1 VPGGEKNMNDDYR
14 EIAEDYPY
22 AVDDQTGQPVAAGT
36 GPVTPPAIPDYL
48 QDTYW
53 WAYVHPKSVWVF
65 EREWLVNL
73 ILWGNMKKLTN
84 AVLDEM
90 ELQPNSSVLQV
101 ACVYGDFSNRLA
113 SHVGQTQSRLSVL
126 DVAPIQIDNIEKKLA
141 AHDNIS
147 AHLQDSTCMSFP
159 NDSFDETVVFFLL
172 HEQPEHARRKTVA
185 EAIRV
190 TRPGGRVIFVD
201 YHGPKRSNPMRY
213 VMKPILTMLEPFA
226 MDLWREELPAFM
238 PAEIKP
244 EQLSSHFYFGG
255 LYQKV
260 VVDL

>member
-1 VPGGEKNMNDDYR
+1 MNDDSR
-14 EIAEDYPY
+14 IEAESY
-22 AVDDQTGQPVAAGT
+22 AYTVDDQIMPEAGQTLPLV
-36 GPVTPPAIPDYL
+36 PPAIPGYL

-53 WAYVHPKSVWVF
+53 WAYLHPKSFWFF
-65 EREWLVNL
+65 EREWVVNL

-84 AVLDEM
+84 AVLEDM
-90 ELQPNSSVLQV
+90 DLQPQSSVLQV

-113 SHVGQTQSRLSVL
+113 SHLGKTQSRLSVV
-126 DVAPIQIDNIEKKLA
+126 DVAPIQIRNIEKKLR

-147 AHLQDSTCMSFP
+147 VHHQDSTCMSFP
-159 NDSFDETVVFFLL
+159 NDSFAETVVFFLL
-172 HEQPEHARRKTVA
+172 HEQPEDARCQTIA

-201 YHGPKRSNPMRY
+201 YHGPRRSNPMRY
-213 VMKPILTMLEPFA
+213 VMKPILVMLEPYA
-226 MDLWREELPAFM
+226 MDLWREELPACM

-244 EQLSSHFYFGG
+244 EQISSNFYFGG

-260 VVDL
+260 VLDL

>member
-1 VPGGEKNMNDDYR
+1 MNDDSRDLAQDYNYQADNQL
-14 EIAEDYPY
+14 EDTIAPAL
-22 AVDDQTGQPVAAGT
+22 AV
-36 GPVTPPAIPDYL
+36 GPPDIPDYL

-53 WAYVHPKSVWVF
+53 WAYLHPKSFWFF
-65 EREWLVNL
+65 EREWVVNL

-90 ELQPNSSVLQV
+90 ELKPNSNVLQV

-113 SHVGQTQSRLSVL
+113 AHLGKFQSRLSVV
-126 DVAPIQIDNIEKKLA
+126 DVADIQIKNIEKKLA

-147 AHLQDSTCMSFP
+147 VHHQDSTCMSFP
-159 NDSFDETVVFFLL
+159 NDSFEETVVFFLL

-190 TRPGGRVIFVD
+190 TKPGGRVVFVD
-201 YHGPKRSNPMRY
+201 YHGPKGSNPMRY

-238 PAEIKP
+238 PGSLKAEQITS
-244 EQLSSHFYFGG
+244 EFYFGG

-260 VVDL
+260 VVSV

>member
-1 VPGGEKNMNDDYR
+1 MNDDSR
-14 EIAEDYPY
+14 AIAEEFTYEIVDQPAEEV
-22 AVDDQTGQPVAAGT
+22 AVSVVVPTA
-36 GPVTPPAIPDYL
+36 PPPIPDYL

-73 ILWGNMKKLTN
+73 ILWGNMNRLTQ
-84 AVLDEM
+84 AVLDE
-90 ELQPNSSVLQV
+90 LDIQQNSSVLQV

-113 SHVGQTQSRLSVL
+113 AHLGKTQSRLSIL
-126 DVAPIQIDNIEKKLA
+126 DVAPIQISNIKKKVA
-141 AHDNIS
+141 AHDNVS
-147 AHLQDSTCMSFP
+147 VHLQDSTCMSFQ
-159 NDSFDETVVFFLL
+159 NDNFDETVVFFLL
-172 HEQPEHARRKTVA
+172 HEQPEDARRKTVA

-213 VMKPILTMLEPFA
+213 VMKPILTLLEPFA

-238 PAEIKP
+238 PEEIKP
-244 EQLSSHFYFGG
+244 DQLTSNYYFGG

-260 VVDL
+260 VLQL

>member
-1 VPGGEKNMNDDYR
+1 MNDDYR
-14 EIAEDYPY
+14 EIAEDYQY
-22 AVDDQTGQPVAAGT
+22 AVDDQTGQPAAAGA

-48 QDTYW
+48 QETYW

-90 ELQPNSSVLQV
+90 KLQPNSSVLQV

-113 SHVGQTQSRLSVL
+113 SHLSQTQSRLSVL

-141 AHDNIS
+141 AHDNVS
-147 AHLQDSTCMSFP
+147 AHLQDSTSMSFP
-159 NDSFDETVVFFLL
+159 DDSFDETVVFFLL
-172 HEQPEHARRKTVA
+172 HEQPEDARRKTVA

-213 VMKPILTMLEPFA
+213 VMKPILDMLEPFA

-244 EQLSSHFYFGG
+244 EQLSSNFYFGG

-260 VVDL
+260 VLKL

>member
-1 VPGGEKNMNDDYR
+1 MNDDYR

-22 AVDDQTGQPVAAGT
+22 VVDNQTGQPAAAGT

-90 ELQPNSSVLQV
+90 KLQPNSSVLQV

-113 SHVGQTQSRLSVL
+113 SHLGQTQSRLSVL

-141 AHDNIS
+141 AHDNVS

-159 NDSFDETVVFFLL
+159 NDSFDDTVVFFLL
-172 HEQPEHARRKTVA
+172 HEQPEDARRKTVA

-226 MDLWREELPAFM
+226 MDLWRKELPAFM

-244 EQLSSHFYFGG
+244 EQLASNFYFGG

-260 VVDL
+260 VLNL

>member
-1 VPGGEKNMNDDYR
+1 MNDDYR
-14 EIAEDYPY
+14 EMAEDYPY
-22 AVDDQTGQPVAAGT
+22 AVDNQTGQPAAAGT

-84 AVLDEM
+84 AALDEM
-90 ELQPNSSVLQV
+90 KLQPNSSVLQV

-113 SHVGQTQSRLSVL
+113 SHLGQTQSRLSVL

-141 AHDNIS
+141 AHDNVS

-172 HEQPEHARRKTVA
+172 HEQPEDARRKTVA

-244 EQLSSHFYFGG
+244 EQLASNFYFGG

-260 VVDL
+260 VLNL

>member
-1 VPGGEKNMNDDYR
+1 MNDDAR
-14 EIAEDYPY
+14 VVAENYHYELDNRTEPN
-22 AVDDQTGQPVAAGT
+22 AAHVA
-36 GPVTPPAIPDYL
+36 PLVPPSIPDYL

-53 WAYVHPKSVWVF
+53 WAYLHPKSFWFF
-65 EREWLVNL
+65 EREWVVNL
-73 ILWGNMKKLTN
+73 ILWGNMNKLTN
-84 AVLDEM
+84 AVLDDM
-90 ELQPNSSVLQV
+90 QLQPKSRVLQV

-113 SHVGQTQSRLSVL
+113 SHLGQTQSRLSVV
-126 DVAPIQIDNIEKKLA
+126 DVAPIQISNVEKKLHR
-141 AHDNIS
+141 HDNVS
-147 AHLQDSTCMSFP
+147 VHHQDSTCMSFP

-172 HEQPEHARRKTVA
+172 HEQPEDARRKTIA

-213 VMKPILTMLEPFA
+213 VMKPILTLLEPFA

-238 PAEIKP
+238 PTEIQAEQI
-244 EQLSSHFYFGG
+244 SSRFYFGG

-260 VVDL
+260 VLDL

>member
-1 VPGGEKNMNDDYR
+1 MNDDYT
-14 EIAEDYPY
+14 EIAEDYQYP
-22 AVDDQTGQPVAAGT
+22 VDDQTGQPAAAGA
-36 GPVTPPAIPDYL
+36 GSVTPPAIPDYL
-48 QDTYW
+48 QETYW

-90 ELQPNSSVLQV
+90 KLQPNSSVLQV

-113 SHVGQTQSRLSVL
+113 SHLSQTQSRLSVL

-147 AHLQDSTCMSFP
+147 AHLQDSTSMLFP

-172 HEQPEHARRKTVA
+172 HEQPEDARRKTVA

-213 VMKPILTMLEPFA
+213 VMKPILVTLEPFA
-226 MDLWREELPAFM
+226 MDLWRQELPAFM

-244 EQLSSHFYFGG
+244 EQLTSNFYFGG

-260 VVDL
+260 VLKL

>member
-1 VPGGEKNMNDDYR
+1 MNDDYR
-14 EIAEDYPY
+14 EMAEDYPY
-22 AVDDQTGQPVAAGT
+22 AVDNQTGQPAAAGT

-90 ELQPNSSVLQV
+90 KLQPNSSVLQV

-113 SHVGQTQSRLSVL
+113 SHLGQTQSRLSVL

-141 AHDNIS
+141 AHDNVS

-172 HEQPEHARRKTVA
+172 HEQPEDARRKTVA

-226 MDLWREELPAFM
+226 MDLWRDELPAFM

-244 EQLSSHFYFGG
+244 EQLASNFYFGG

-260 VVDL
+260 VLNL

>member
-1 VPGGEKNMNDDYR
+1 MNDDSR
-14 EIAEDYPY
+14 AIAEDYPY
-22 AVDDQTGQPVAAGT
+22 EVDGQPVQDAS
-36 GPVTPPAIPDYL
+36 VTPVIETSPPIPDYL

-73 ILWGNMKKLTN
+73 ILWGNMNRLTS

-90 ELQPNSSVLQV
+90 DLEANSSVLQV

-113 SHVGQTQSRLSVL
+113 SHLAQSHSRLSIV
-126 DVAPIQIDNIEKKLA
+126 DIAPVQIDNIEKKVA
-141 AHDNIS
+141 AHDNVTV
-147 AHLQDSTCMSFP
+147 HLQDSTCMSFP
-159 NDSFDETVVFFLL
+159 DDSFDETVVFFLL
-172 HEQPEHARRKTVA
+172 HEQPEEARRKTVA

-190 TRPGGRVIFVD
+190 TGPGGRVIFVD
-201 YHGPKRSNPMRY
+201 YHGPRRSNPMRY
-213 VMKPILTMLEPFA
+213 VMKPILTLLEPFA

-238 PAEIKP
+238 PAGIQT
-244 EQLSSHFYFGG
+244 EQVSSSFYFGG

-260 VVDL
+260 VLHL